1 MAQKRKHVK
10 MDVNEW
16 DVWELDAD
24 SGNDSFDELEPQES
38 FVACQYVNRVKGM
51 RVDKVKNETCFFA
64 LLEECG
70 PGGFYHNRTSL
81 LKGYIEG
88 RLYTVSATQ
97 PHGKGGDVK
106 YADPIWA
113 KFNKDIPAKCFSGGE
128 WRSILPCFCLLSKC
142 ANTCECLWVHP
153 RIRKQGVATKLLLAL
168 KIKHAEK
175 VTPEAKQF
183 WRKYFS
189 RKDTLAITET
199 HNKINCDICHDT
211 YTFDKESGTACFSCL
226 CTYADSGLEPDMYM
240 LDGPPTGYN
249 MTEEQAKEWD
259 EVLTKRLER
268 ANPN

>member
-38 FVACQYVNRVKGM
+38 FVVCQYVSRVKGM

-81 LKGYIEG
+81 LKAYIEG
-88 RLYTVSATQ
+88 RLYTISATQ
-97 PHGKGGDVK
+97 PRDEDGKMLK

-113 KFNKDIPAKCFSGGE
+113 QFNKNIPAKYFSGGE
-128 WRSILPCFCLLSKC
+128 WRSILPCFCLLSKE
-142 ANTCECLWVHP
+142 ANTCDCLWVHP

-168 KIKHAEK
+168 QIKHVEN
-175 VTPEAKQF
+175 VMPEAKKF
-183 WRKYFS
+183 WDKYFS
-189 RKDTLAITET
+189 RREVTE
-199 HNKINCDICHDT
+199 
-211 YTFDKESGTACFSCL
+211 S
-226 CTYADSGLEPDMYM
+226 
-240 LDGPPTGYN
+240 
-249 MTEEQAKEWD
+249 
-259 EVLTKRLER
+259 TK
-268 ANPN
+268 